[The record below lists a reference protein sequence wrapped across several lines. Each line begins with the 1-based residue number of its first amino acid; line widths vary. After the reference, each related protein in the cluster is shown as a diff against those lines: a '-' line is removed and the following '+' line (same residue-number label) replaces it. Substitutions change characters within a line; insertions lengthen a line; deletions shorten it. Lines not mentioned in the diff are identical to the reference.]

1 MNSPRRTVDIR
12 RANQQSLLRHLYFHG
27 PMSRLELSQQAGL
40 SPATVTNV
48 IAELQ
53 EEDIIVEIGSQE
65 SDGGRPR
72 TILAVNPHYGYFVGV
87 GLGETHVQLELF
99 DLTLQIRHTV
109 SHRVTKNEN
118 SPENYIEHIAIGI
131 QELMAQAD
139 VGEEQILG
147 VGIGVPGMVGL
158 SGEVS
163 APIWNWEN
171 VAFRDGLQ
179 ARIALPIYL
188 DNGAKAMTLAESL
201 FGVGRGVQDLV
212 VVLIGTG
219 IGSGF
224 ITKGSLYRGAT
235 NGAGEWGH
243 TKIVLDG
250 RACRCGSR
258 GCLESYAGAPGIIT
272 SLRETAPDSSLLA
285 SDDQLTILTNLVA
298 AAEQGN
304 VSARQALQDTAH
316 FLGAGI
322 ANFVNLVNPTLIII
336 GGWAGL
342 RIGRTILPD
351 IQKYVEQYAL
361 PASYRAVRIELSQLG
376 EDAVGMGMACLVL
389 DAFLSSPFEFKR
401 MPI

>member
-1 MNSPRRTVDIR
+1 
-12 RANQQSLLRHLYFHG
+12 
-27 PMSRLELSQQAGL
+27 MSRLELSQQDGL

-48 IAELQ
+48 VAELQ
-53 EEDIIVEIGSQE
+53 EEGIIVETGSQE

-72 TILAVNPHYGYFVGV
+72 TILAVNPQYGYFVGV

-99 DLTLQIRHTV
+99 DLTLRIQNTV
-109 SHRVTKNEN
+109 GHLVTKNEN
-118 SPENYIEHIAIGI
+118 SPEDYIEHISSGL
-131 QELMAQAD
+131 QELMAQAQ
-139 VGEEQILG
+139 VGAEQILG

-163 APIWNWEN
+163 LPMWNWES

-201 FGVGRGVQDLV
+201 FGAGRGVQHLV

-224 ITKGSLYRGAT
+224 ITDGSLYRGAT
-235 NGAGEWGH
+235 NNAGEWGH

-258 GCLESYAGAPGIIT
+258 GCLEAYAGAPGIIT
-272 SLRETAPDSSLLA
+272 SLRETAPGSSLLA
-285 SDDQLTILTNLVA
+285 SDDQLAVLNKLVA
-298 AAEQGN
+298 AAEQGDA
-304 VSARQALQDTAH
+304 SAQQVLQATAH

-322 ANFVNLVNPTLIII
+322 ANLINLINPTLIVI

-342 RIGRTILPD
+342 QIGRAILPD
-351 IQKYVEQYAL
+351 VRKHVEQYAL
-361 PASYRAVRIELSQLG
+361 PASRRAVRIELSQLG
-376 EDAVGMGMACLVL
+376 EDAVGMGVACLVL
-389 DAFLSSPFEFKR
+389 DEFLTSPIEFKR
-401 MPI
+401 MPV